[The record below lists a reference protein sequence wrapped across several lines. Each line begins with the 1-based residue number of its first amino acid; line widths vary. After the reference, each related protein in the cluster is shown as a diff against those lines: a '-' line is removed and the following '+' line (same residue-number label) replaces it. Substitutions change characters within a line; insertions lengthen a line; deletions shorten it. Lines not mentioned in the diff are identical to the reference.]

1 MINEFHRH
9 QPGKKNMNIH
19 RLPNAR
25 GSLPRLSYILL
36 CTLLA
41 GVFALCGCQKTP
53 EESESSDSSSQ
64 ETSVDS
70 STEAFISNYV
80 YVPSTLKV
88 HELNDYTYL
97 LPDGEMTEEDGNTY
111 VFERTV
117 PLEAREAFIQD
128 QELLLSQLTFSEPD
142 IEEKTYTIF
151 LSASYMD
158 RSDMENNTAFFLT
171 TSAHSWQ
178 QVLTTLQFLEG
189 DDIRYGYAWAKANA
203 IAKGLGWQ
211 TDPIQT
217 PSEETIQEFASADPG
232 RMSLVYPCYIEPYST
247 AQQIEIAKYL
257 ALDIYQ
263 SLASDTTLASPI
275 SEEAFITAIQD
286 YTKEHDLPYTETD
299 LRFSNGGRSVPMI
312 IRTKYVEEWIAKDF
326 QTDSAYMNTDV
337 EIPDFLNWQKNITEL
352 IRLRSLTDQVIAMS
366 REALGFEDPALK
378 QVLCYQYKATDQYGG
393 YTSFNNDSIVV
404 SSAYVIA
411 HEYVHYIH
419 SHLLTTHRPT
429 FAWCIEALAVHYSWQ
444 MELELV
450 NLLRRAAGYEPQS
463 IEAYTAESIS
473 FVLDRMR
480 SFEKSPTDILNQGQ
494 HGTGYYGSY
503 FLIGHYLVELYGEDV
518 FTQLM
523 LYPENAEALTGKSI
537 DEIIADWDQY
547 VTEAMETP

>member
-1 MINEFHRH
+1 MLNEFHRH
-9 QPGKKNMNIH
+9 QSGEKNMNIH
-19 RLPNAR
+19 RLQGAR
-25 GSLPRLSYILL
+25 RSLPFISYILL

-64 ETSVDS
+64 ETSADS

-111 VFERTV
+111 VFERTI

-128 QELLLSQLTFSEPD
+128 QQLLLSQLTLSEPA
-142 IEEKTYTIF
+142 IEEEAYTIF
-151 LSASYMD
+151 LSDSYMD
-158 RSDMENNTAFFLT
+158 RSDAENNTAFFLT
-171 TSAHSWQ
+171 SSAHSWQ
-178 QVLTTLQFLEG
+178 QVLTTIQLLEG
-189 DDIRYGYAWAKANA
+189 DDIRYGYAFAKANA
-203 IAKGLGWQ
+203 IAEELGWQ
-211 TDPIQT
+211 TDPIQIF
-217 PSEETIQEFASADPG
+217 SEEAIQEFASADPG

-247 AQQIEIAKYL
+247 TQQVEIAKYL
-257 ALDIYQ
+257 ALEIYQ
-263 SLASDTTLASPI
+263 SLGNSINES
-275 SEEAFITAIQD
+275 AFITAIQD

-312 IRTKYVEEWIAKDF
+312 IRTKYVEEWITKDV
-326 QTDSAYMNTDV
+326 QTDSTYMVAED
-337 EIPDFLNWQKNITEL
+337 EIPDSLNWQKNITEL
-352 IRLRSLTDQVIAMS
+352 IRLRSLTDQVIATA
-366 REALGFEDPALK
+366 RDALGFEDPALK
-378 QVLCYQYKATDQYGG
+378 QVLWYQFKITDQYSG

-419 SHLLTTHRPT
+419 SHLLTTHRPQ

-444 MELELV
+444 MELELG
-450 NLLRRAAGYEPQS
+450 NLFRRAAGDEPQS
-463 IEAYTAESIS
+463 IEAYTAECIP

-494 HGTGYYGSY
+494 HGIGYYGSY
-503 FLIGHYLVELYGEDV
+503 FLFGHYLVELYGEDV

>member
-1 MINEFHRH
+1 
-9 QPGKKNMNIH
+9 MNIH
-19 RLPNAR
+19 RLPDAR
-25 GSLPRLSYILL
+25 ESLPRLSCILL

-41 GVFALCGCQKTP
+41 GVFALCGCQKMP
-53 EESESSDSSSQ
+53 EKSESSDSSSQ
-64 ETSVDS
+64 ETSVDC

-80 YVPSTLKV
+80 YVPSTLKA

-97 LPDGEMTEEDGNTY
+97 LPDGEMTEEGGNTY
-111 VFERTV
+111 VFERTI
-117 PLEAREAFIQD
+117 PFEAREAFIQD
-128 QELLLSQLTFSEPD
+128 QELLLSQLTSSEPD
-142 IEEKTYTIF
+142 IEEKAYTIF
-151 LSASYMD
+151 LSDSYMD
-158 RSDMENNTAFFLT
+158 RSDAENNTAFFLT
-171 TSAHSWQ
+171 SSAHSWQ
-178 QVLTTLQFLEG
+178 QILTTIQLLEG
-189 DDIRYGYAWAKANA
+189 DDIRYGYAFAKANA
-203 IAKGLGWQ
+203 IAEELGWQ
-211 TDPIQT
+211 TDPIQIF
-217 PSEETIQEFASADPG
+217 SEEAIQEFTADDPG

-247 AQQIEIAKYL
+247 TQQVDMAKTLATEIYKTL
-257 ALDIYQ
+257 G
-263 SLASDTTLASPI
+263 SDTAPNSSI
-275 SEEAFITAIQD
+275 NEETFITAIQD

-378 QVLCYQYKATDQYGG
+378 QVLWFQYKTTDQYSG

-444 MELELV
+444 MELERA

-463 IEAYTAESIS
+463 IEAYTAESIP

-480 SFEKSPTDILNQGQ
+480 SFKKSPTDILKQGQ
-494 HGTGYYGSY
+494 HSKGYYGSY
-503 FLIGHYLVELYGEDV
+503 FLVGHYLVELYGEDV